1 MRATLAT
8 VVAVTAGVLTLV
20 GILMQP
26 LMDGLLLAFLHLAIL
41 MAGVALL
48 IGIVNLIS
56 THWMRVRRKE
66 KRSVYSFVVIA
77 AFLITILAGIL
88 LGPNTPDFEF
98 VVTGIQYPIEASLLS
113 LTAVSLA
120 FACLS
125 LIRRKQRSIFV
136 YLFLLS
142 ALFFILVSLGLFEGI
157 NNPLIRMMTRVI
169 EGLPTGGIRG
179 LLIGMA
185 LGSLITGIR
194 ILTGTD
200 RPYAG

>member
-1 MRATLAT
+1 MKATIAT
-8 VVAVTAGVLTLV
+8 VVAIAT
-20 GILMQP
+20 GILVLAGLLFQP
-26 LMDGLLLAFLHLAIL
+26 LLDDLLVVLLQLAIL
-41 MAGVALL
+41 LAGVTLL

-56 THWMRVRRKE
+56 THWMRVRRRE

-88 LGPNTPDFEF
+88 LGPNSHEFEF
-98 VVTGIQYPIEASLLS
+98 VVTGIQYPIETSLMS

-125 LIRRKQRSIFV
+125 LIRRKQRGLFV

-142 ALFFILVSLGLFEGI
+142 ALFFILLSIGVFDSI
-157 NNPLIRMMTRVI
+157 KHPMIMLIIGTI
-169 EGLPTGGIRG
+169 ENLPTGGIRG

-185 LGSLITGIR
+185 LGSIVTGVR
-194 ILTGTD
+194 ILTGSD

>member
-8 VVAVTAGVLTLV
+8 GVAVTAGVLTLV
-20 GILMQP
+20 GILTQP
-26 LMDGLLLAFLHLAIL
+26 LMDGLLLAFLQLAIL
-41 MAGVALL
+41 MAGMALL

>member
-1 MRATLAT
+1 
-8 VVAVTAGVLTLV
+8 
-20 GILMQP
+20 
-26 LMDGLLLAFLHLAIL
+26 MDGLLLAFLQLAIL
-41 MAGVALL
+41 MAGMALL

-125 LIRRKQRSIFV
+125 LIRRKQRSLFV